1 MSLCKRNLT
10 AFQRR
15 SIQLIGSML
24 GFCVA
29 IGVGPHVL
37 LERHHFSTAA
47 YFGIA
52 VLATIPIIGTL
63 IIISRYLAG
72 EKDEYLRS
80 LVVQSILWGF
90 GVVMIVDT
98 LLAYLVEYHSIDI
111 PFGLFNMEI
120 FIVTAAIALRIQ
132 LWRNR

>member
-1 MSLCKRNLT
+1 MRFCNKSLS

-15 SIQLIGSML
+15 SVQLIGSML

-29 IGVGPHVL
+29 ISVGPHVF
-37 LERHHFSTAA
+37 LERHHFSAA
-47 YFGIA
+47 TYLGIA

-63 IIISRYLAG
+63 IVIARYLAG

-80 LVVQSILWGF
+80 LVVRSILWGF
-90 GVVMIVDT
+90 GVVMIIDT

-132 LWRNR
+132 LWRNQ

>member
-1 MSLCKRNLT
+1 MRFCNKSLS

-15 SIQLIGSML
+15 SVQLIGSML

-29 IGVGPHVL
+29 ISVGPHVFL
-37 LERHHFSTAA
+37 VRHHFSAA
-47 YFGIA
+47 TYFGIA

-63 IIISRYLAG
+63 IVIARYLAG

-80 LVVQSILWGF
+80 LVVRSILWGF
-90 GVVMIVDT
+90 GVVMIIDT

>member
-1 MSLCKRNLT
+1 MRFCNKSLS

-15 SIQLIGSML
+15 SVQLIGSML

-29 IGVGPHVL
+29 ISVGPHVF
-37 LERHHFSTAA
+37 LERHHFSAA
-47 YFGIA
+47 TYFGIA

-63 IIISRYLAG
+63 IVIARYLAG

-80 LVVQSILWGF
+80 LVVRSILWGF
-90 GVVMIVDT
+90 GVVMIIDT